1 MDTLRWNCSV
11 NFIWVQKHLGY
22 QISFQKITSLFII
35 LFRFIHNSS
44 SKNGSETTESKG
56 VFIWDRDELRPVWVR
71 ICLHTFLFM
80 RLHGTGLKMNWDRS
94 DFVSV
99 AGPDTSCV
107 YKRKLTPVRVSYRD
121 GSLIR
126 IAFALE
132 WFASYLADRTQRVT
146 VNDGLAI
153 ICFSTQTW
161 SSSFFFSW
169 YAALQ
174 DLHQ

>member
-1 MDTLRWNCSV
+1 MDTLRWNCTA
-11 NFIWVQKHLGY
+11 NFIWVQKHFGY

-71 ICLHTFLFM
+71 IGLHTFLFM

-99 AGPDTSCV
+99 AGNDTSCV
-107 YKRKLTPVRVSYRD
+107 YKRKLAPARISYRV
-121 GSLIR
+121 
-126 IAFALE
+126 E

-146 VNDGLAI
+146 VNYGLAI
-153 ICFSTQTW
+153 ICFSTQTR
-161 SSSFFFSW
+161 SFSRELSRASCV
-169 YAALQ
+169 YG
-174 DLHQ
+174 LHQ